1 MNTDSVNVRSAAGVR
16 NALVTTLKR
25 GTAVTVYEQTTK
37 DGALWGRID
46 QGWVAMTYV
55 DLSSKSTGTSSGI
68 TGGTSSGSTT
78 IMTTVPTGAIAV
90 GFVNYVSEV
99 NIRAGAGQG
108 YAKTGTLKKGTN
120 VVIYEQKLSEGMIW
134 GRIDQGWICTS
145 YVTITGA
152 SVTGA
157 GTAGTIARCFF
168 TANVRSSPGVANALV
183 GKIMV
188 NSRVEILETRAY
200 SGEEWGRTSI
210 GWINMNY
217 VLLDGASAV

>member
-1 MNTDSVNVRSAAGVR
+1 MS
-16 NALVTTLKR
+16 
-25 GTAVTVYEQTTK
+25 Y
-37 DGALWGRID
+37 I
-46 QGWVAMTYV
+46 
-55 DLSSKSTGTSSGI
+55 DLSSKSNGSTSGI

-78 IMTTVPTGAIAV
+78 IMTTVPAGAVAV
-90 GFVNYVSEV
+90 GFVNYVNEV

-108 YAKTGTLKKGTN
+108 YAKVGTLKKGAN
-120 VVIYEQKLSEGMIW
+120 VVIYEQKLQGGMIW

-145 YVTITGA
+145 YVTMTGA

-188 NSRVEILETRAY
+188 NSRVEILETRTY
-200 SGEEWGRTSI
+200 SGEQWGRTSI
-210 GWINMNY
+210 GWINMSY
-217 VLLDGASAV
+217 VLLDGAAPIM